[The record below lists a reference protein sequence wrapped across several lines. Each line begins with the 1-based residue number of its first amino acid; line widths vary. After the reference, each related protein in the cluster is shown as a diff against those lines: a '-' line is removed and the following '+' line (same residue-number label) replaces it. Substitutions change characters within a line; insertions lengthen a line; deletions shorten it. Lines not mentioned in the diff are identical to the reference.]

1 MSVFLPILLHSK
13 TLNSLRFVYIVSNA
27 VFLRCFRDL
36 NRVLRI
42 ENWVPRNKE
51 NYHRVPRIREIGSL
65 QIYTGNLIFS
75 LKKYQCITFCKVQFI
90 AMDRQVVLPIWS
102 FCNYAES
109 KTKSKKEELRI
120 IDAKI
125 EVSWINIYLGG
136 RMKRKSQMKLTVRF
150 VLTNIW
156 TVKVDKIVDDGQK
169 NVSRFEVAFYD

>member
-1 MSVFLPILLHSK
+1 
-13 TLNSLRFVYIVSNA
+13 
-27 VFLRCFRDL
+27 
-36 NRVLRI
+36 
-42 ENWVPRNKE
+42 
-51 NYHRVPRIREIGSL
+51 
-65 QIYTGNLIFS
+65 
-75 LKKYQCITFCKVQFI
+75 
-90 AMDRQVVLPIWS
+90 MDRQVVLLIWS

-136 RMKRKSQMKLTVRF
+136 RMKRKSQMKLIVRF

>member
-1 MSVFLPILLHSK
+1 
-13 TLNSLRFVYIVSNA
+13 
-27 VFLRCFRDL
+27 
-36 NRVLRI
+36 
-42 ENWVPRNKE
+42 
-51 NYHRVPRIREIGSL
+51 
-65 QIYTGNLIFS
+65 
-75 LKKYQCITFCKVQFI
+75 
-90 AMDRQVVLPIWS
+90 MDRQVVLPIWS